1 VPPISQVTMG
11 VMSSYGRGL
20 SLLTGWLPVA
30 IQVVAVLVMLA
41 VVVRRAPRRWY
52 LLWLPAAA
60 VTGAVVALLVRG
72 RVAAQGLTDD
82 PAPLALWIWLAV
94 ATAATLVAVVGWPG
108 GPWWRRSLAIFAVP
122 LTLLCVGSTLNSWV
136 GYYPTVQ
143 EAWGAV
149 TAGPMPD
156 QVSEAQLAV
165 MAAAPTRPMNGA
177 LLGVDIPD
185 TASDFAHR
193 EEYVYLPPAWFTG
206 TDNHP
211 ALPAV
216 MMIGGE
222 YNTPTDWI
230 RTGNAMSV
238 IDSYAAAHGGSAPI
252 VVFVD
257 SGGTFNNDT
266 QCVDGPRGNAADHLT
281 EDVRPYVISRFAASA
296 ASASWAVVG
305 WSMGG
310 TCAADLAVTHPE
322 LIDTFED
329 IAGDL
334 GPAVG
339 DQARTIVQL
348 YGGDAALW
356 ARFDPLTV
364 LAGHTPYPDTAGW
377 FANAT
382 EGTGQRIGRPPGAH
396 GSGVGGTGLG
406 GQADTRDSGN
416 QIQEATQLCAAMSTD
431 GITCTLHTLPGGH
444 TWQVAAASFADAFPW
459 VVSRVDGPPA
469 PPS

>member
-1 VPPISQVTMG
+1 
-11 VMSSYGRGL
+11 MSSYGGSL
-20 SLLTGWLPVA
+20 SLLTGWLPVTLQ
-30 IQVVAVLVMLA
+30 IMAVLVLLA
-41 VVVRRAPRRWY
+41 VVLRPAPRRWY
-52 LLWLPAAA
+52 LLWLP
-60 VTGAVVALLVRG
+60 VAVVVGAGVALVVRD
-72 RVAAQGLTDD
+72 RLATDGLTDD
-82 PAPLALWIWLAV
+82 PAPLALWVWVAV
-94 ATAATLVAVVGWPG
+94 AAAVIVVVVVGWPG
-108 GPWWRRSLAIFAVP
+108 ARWWRRTLATLAVP
-122 LTLLCVGSTLNSWV
+122 LTLLCVGSTLNRWV
-136 GYYPTVQ
+136 GYFPTVQ
-143 EAWGAV
+143 EAWGAI

-156 QVSEAQLAV
+156 QVTDAQLAA

-177 LLGVDIPD
+177 LVGVDIPD
-185 TASDFAHR
+185 TASGFAHR
-193 EEYVYLPPAWFTG
+193 EEYVYLPPTWFTG

-211 ALPAV
+211 SLPAV

-222 YNTPTDWI
+222 FNTPADWI

-238 IDSYAAAHGGSAPI
+238 INSYAAAHGGSAPI

-257 SGGTFNNDT
+257 AGGTFNNDT

-281 EDVRPYVISRFAASA
+281 EDVRPYVLSRFDASPA
-296 ASASWAVVG
+296 PASWAVVG

-322 LIDTFED
+322 LFGTFED

-339 DQARTIVQL
+339 NQAQTIAQL
-348 YGGDAALW
+348 YGGDATQW

-364 LAGHTPYPDTAGW
+364 LAGHAPYPDTAGW

-382 EGTGQRIGRPPGAH
+382 DGPGQRNGRPPVAH
-396 GSGVGGTGLG
+396 GSGAGGTGFG
-406 GQADTRDSGN
+406 GQADTRDGGD
-416 QIQEATQLCAAMSTD
+416 QIQEAAQLCGAMTTD
-431 GITCTLHTLPGGH
+431 RIACTQHTEPGGH

-459 VVSRVDGPPA
+459 LVSRVDGLPA